1 MNNKLKFEI
10 KTKRLVIRPLVT
22 TDYEAWKTA
31 WDQIEEQLNEWDFHP
46 DKYPI
51 TSINEFKKI
60 LSKQGQQLRADEFY
74 FFAVFLK
81 KTGEL
86 IGSVS
91 LMDVSRGIFQN
102 GYLGYYVFNPFWGNG
117 YAFEACKSLINF
129 GFKKLNLHRI
139 EAAINPRNRRSIM
152 LARKLRLKKEG
163 FSPRLLYRHG
173 TWEDFTKYAATCE
186 DFGIKWRE

>member
-60 LSKQGQQLRADEFY
+60 LSKQG
-74 FFAVFLK
+74 
-81 KTGEL
+81 
-86 IGSVS
+86 
-91 LMDVSRGIFQN
+91 
-102 GYLGYYVFNPFWGNG
+102 
-117 YAFEACKSLINF
+117 
-129 GFKKLNLHRI
+129 
-139 EAAINPRNRRSIM
+139 
-152 LARKLRLKKEG
+152 
-163 FSPRLLYRHG
+163 
-173 TWEDFTKYAATCE
+173 
-186 DFGIKWRE
+186 